1 MTTKQTLAGQHDRF
15 EFVKRT
21 IQEFSDLRLTRKNH
35 LTIQVAIQV
44 AIQTNLTKQL
54 MARYEPVA
62 LNAFA
67 IGPGIIYIY
76 CM

>member
-21 IQEFSDLRLTRKNH
+21 IQEFSDLRLTRKNN
-35 LTIQVAIQV
+35 LTIQV
-44 AIQTNLTKQL
+44 AIQTNLTKQS

-67 IGPGIIYIY
+67 IGPGMYIY
-76 CM
+76 LYIQ